1 MATRNIQEI
10 DSDIEKLTNFM
21 ETLTAVAGE
30 GYTIRQR
37 LEHHEKMAE
46 LLKEKILM
54 NGGSLDE

>member
-10 DSDIEKLTNFM
+10 DSDIEKLTTLM
-21 ETLTAVAGE
+21 ETLTSVAGE

-46 LLKEKILM
+46 LLKEKILAQ
-54 NGGSLDE
+54 GGTLDR